1 MKKYIIALSALFL
14 LSCGSVKTD
23 KYEKTDQDTT
33 VVLRTT
39 VIVDNLLEDAR
50 QNYVEAINNQ
60 KLGFKKETIASYES
74 AMLSINTLSSFPDID
89 DNEAFLELE
98 NSIVDD
104 YQTFIDGMEY
114 IPEGSEFVQFDEWKS
129 NRVEDF
135 DIDIETGSIDD
146 STLIDN
152 TNEIMVGDFPLEVN
166 AYVEQYIEYFSGKG
180 RHHMERWLSRSGR
193 FFPMMAKIFA
203 EEQVPQQLIFLS
215 MIESGLNPHARS
227 WAKAVGMWQFMKGTG
242 RLYDLKTDFYVDER
256 RDPEKATRAA
266 ARHLRD
272 LYISLG
278 DWYLALAAYN
288 SGEGRVNRAVKKS
301 SSNNFWEIRKFL
313 PKETR
318 NYVPQYI
325 AATLIASQPEKYGF
339 TNIKYEKPIEYK
351 EKVIYEGIEL
361 ELLARCA
368 GIDVQL
374 LRDMNPSLVQH
385 CTPPDNTRA
394 FALKVPA
401 ASFDAFEQNL
411 NSIPKEA
418 KMQFV
423 LHTVKRGETVSRI
436 ASNYGIS
443 AQSLADFNNIST
455 RAKLYPKVELKIPL
469 TKVSEEDF
477 SINTDILPAY
487 EDMVAAAD
495 ENAPYK
501 MIINKSDDD
510 DKYMKIYETSFSD
523 TSFVIPDSLDALNYT
538 VKKSDKLLDIA
549 KLFDCRVSDIRN
561 WNNLPYT
568 KTIRVGQELKIY
580 VPKDR
585 SDYFS
590 SVESMSYSDKQ
601 KIINEG
607 SGESGWVEHKI
618 RNGESLS
625 SIATKYGVR
634 INQIKEWNDLRS
646 NRIMKGRVIKIY
658 SGEGSPDML
667 SDSEET
673 PNVKPVFHK
682 INPGESIGAIAEKYG
697 VSTFEIKSWNNL
709 SSNKII
715 AGKTLK
721 IYPDSK
727 KVASNNR
734 IIVDEFSSRNTTYL
748 VKKGDTIGKIAL
760 QYGVTAR
767 DIRRWNN
774 LSNNKIKVG
783 EEIKIFAR
791 SQSSNVSNNVSAN
804 DQNNIRN
811 EVPKETF
818 IHVVKNG
825 ESLST
830 LSAKYKI
837 RIDEIMS
844 INNLKNNKIFV
855 GQKIKIISDSSKRNG
870 NSDGIDTSIKI
881 AKSHINEII
890 HVVLNGESLYT
901 IAKDYRVKLSDIK
914 SWNNLSSN
922 KIKIGQKLKILKN

>member
-1 MKKYIIALSALFL
+1 MKKYIIVLSVLFL
-14 LSCGSVKTD
+14 ISCGSVKTD

-33 VVLRTT
+33 VVLKTS

-60 KLGFKKETIASYES
+60 KLGFKKETISSYEA

-89 DNEAFLELE
+89 DNEAFIELE

-104 YQTFIDGMEY
+104 YQNFVDELEY
-114 IPEGSEFVQFDEWKS
+114 VPEGAEFVQLEEWKS

-135 DIDIETGSIDD
+135 DIDIEAESIDD

-193 FFPMMAKIFA
+193 YFPMMAKIFA

-325 AATLIASQPEKYGF
+325 AATLIASEPEKYDF

-351 EKVIYEGIEL
+351 EKVIYEGIDL

-423 LHTVKRGETVSRI
+423 MHTVKRGETVSRI

-487 EDMVAAAD
+487 EDMVAEAD

-501 MIINKSDDD
+501 MIINKSDNE

-523 TSFVIPDSLDALNYT
+523 TSFVVPDSLDALLYT

-568 KTIRVGQELKIY
+568 RSVRVGQELKIY
-580 VPKDR
+580 VPKEK

-607 SGESGWVEHKI
+607 SGESGWVEHRI

-646 NRIMKGRVIKIY
+646 NRIMKGRILKIY
-658 SGEGSPDML
+658 SGEGSPDMI

-673 PNVKPVFHK
+673 PNVEPVFHK

-697 VSTFEIKSWNNL
+697 VSSYEIKNWNNL

-721 IYPDSK
+721 IYADSK

-734 IIVDEFSSRNTTYL
+734 IIVDEFSSRNSTYL

-783 EEIKIFAR
+783 EELKIFAR
-791 SQSSNVSNNVSAN
+791 SQSTGAQSNASINNLYN
-804 DQNNIRN
+804 TKN
-811 EVPKETF
+811 EAQKETF
-818 IHVVKNG
+818 VHVVKNG
-825 ESLST
+825 ESLSS

-837 RIDEIMS
+837 RVDELMS
-844 INNLKNNKIFV
+844 INNLKDNKLFI
-855 GQKIKIISDSSKRNG
+855 GQKIKIISDKNRRDDSSSSEKE
-870 NSDGIDTSIKI
+870 SKI
-881 AKSHINEII
+881 AKSHINEVI
-890 HVVLNGESLYT
+890 HVVLSGESLYT
-901 IAKDYRVKLSDIK
+901 IAMDYRVKLSDIK

-922 KIKIGQKLKILKN
+922 KIKVGQKLKILKN